1 MCHHGDGWTHAS
13 VLHLVALT
21 ETFSMEPSDQM
32 FMENLQGRHDFFLR
46 ARPYRGE
53 LPTMAGFLL
62 YPDTPAKMET
72 TSREAFCS
80 RTVPQRRDRTSCRR
94 NVSQYFCKYI
104 LYLLPG
110 VRASGQQNLAPD
122 TRLCSHPATPP
133 QTASGHGRAAEP
145 AQDPQAEKMLSQYQK
160 DFPPPSWP
168 RRRRTP
174 ALPQQDNIGINPSFR
189 MEFRTVQRDT
199 YPDWPVSG
207 PETAGTRSSQ
217 SQ

>member
-1 MCHHGDGWTHAS
+1 MATDGNTPQS
-13 VLHLVALT
+13 LRLVPLT
-21 ETFSMEPSDQM
+21 ETLSMEPSDQM
-32 FMENLQGRHDFFLR
+32 FMENLRRSGRRHDFFLR

-53 LPTMAGFLL
+53 LPTVA
-62 YPDTPAKMET
+62 DTPAKMET

-80 RTVPQRRDRTSCRR
+80 RTVPQRHDPTSC
-94 NVSQYFCKYI
+94 QKKH
-104 LYLLPG
+104 
-110 VRASGQQNLAPD
+110 QNLPPD
-122 TRLCSHPATPP
+122 TKLCSHPATPR
-133 QTASGHGRAAEP
+133 QTAEP
-145 AQDPQAEKMLSQYQK
+145 VQDPQAEKMLSQYQK